1 MESSEGAAL
10 PIAPL
15 LPRIAN
21 IVKTSGALVLSAEP
35 GAGKT
40 SLVPSALAET
50 LDGKVLVM
58 EPRRVAAAQAAA
70 RIAELWGK
78 RLGDDVGYRVR
89 GESRSSPSARV
100 EAVTP
105 GVLLR
110 MIQGD
115 PGLKDCSCVV
125 LDEFHE
131 RSAQA
136 DLVLALLRQVRTL
149 RPELA
154 LVAMSATMDLE
165 KAAAV
170 LGARILEVPGRTF
183 PVETRY
189 VPIQQGR
196 SFEESTARLALATMD
211 EAAGD
216 VLVFLPGAAEINR
229 AAAEFSRLVAAQ
241 PGIDRPVAVVLH
253 GSLGLEVQRRI
264 LCPRL
269 DDPRRAIFSTSVAES
284 SLTVPRVRAVIDSG
298 LARLSRFQSR
308 TGLNRL
314 VTERESRDQA
324 DQRRGRAGRLGP
336 GLCIRAWNEGDALP
350 ERTEPELCRAELSG
364 IVLEAALWGMP
375 SRLDLDWLDPP
386 PEAAWK
392 AGTELLIGLGALS
405 PELSPTAFG
414 KRMAALGTE
423 PRIAALVVKGNEQ
436 GSGWEACL
444 AAAILSE
451 RSPTGSNDIA
461 GRIAKM
467 LVTSGAPPDESAAVL
482 AEARRLAAAAGIAAG
497 GDDARKGSS
506 RNLSLG
512 SLLAAAFPDRIGERV
527 VIEAGKAL
535 FRLPSG
541 RMLSAS
547 GELALSPWALA
558 LEADAGAAEGK
569 IYSGYALGESE
580 ALAALETQAKDE
592 TEAEW
597 KGLSLKSS
605 KLRRT
610 GAIVLA
616 RRPSPRVSREEL
628 ASLLADRIASE
639 GLGFLPWEGGARA
652 ELDRLRFFA
661 ARKPETALR
670 RGLDPE
676 ALTDA
681 ALAANAAAW
690 LGPYLRESGGPVLDG
705 PSLARA
711 IAALAPP
718 SLRPEL
724 EREAPR
730 RFALPSGSSKAIDYS
745 GPGGVSIEARVQE
758 FFGLD
763 TQPRACGEAIALKL
777 LDPGGKS
784 FQVTSDL
791 SGFWRGSWAEARKDL
806 RGRYPKHEWPES
818 PAIATPSRSG
828 VKKRRAT

>member
-1 MESSEGAAL
+1 MEDSVRSQL

-15 LPRIAN
+15 LSRITSL
-21 IVKTSGALVLSAEP
+21 VKESTALVLSAEP

-40 SLVPSALAET
+40 SLVPSALAEA
-50 LDGKVLVM
+50 LGGKVLVM
-58 EPRRVAAAQAAA
+58 EPRRVAAAAAAA

-78 RLGDDVGYRVR
+78 KLGEDVGYRVR
-89 GESRSSPSARV
+89 GESWSSPRARV

-105 GVLLR
+105 GALLR
-110 MIQGD
+110 MIQND
-115 PGLKDCSCVV
+115 PGLESTSCVV

-136 DLVLALLRQVRTL
+136 DLVLALLRQVRVL
-149 RPELA
+149 RPELC

-165 KAAAV
+165 KAASA
-170 LGARILEVPGRTF
+170 LGARILEVPGRIF
-183 PVETRY
+183 PIETRH

-196 SFEESTARLALATMD
+196 LFEESIARLALATMD

-229 AAAEFSRLVAAQ
+229 AAAEFTRLAAARS
-241 PGIDRPVAVVLH
+241 GMGRPAAAILH
-253 GSLGLEVQRRI
+253 GSLGLDAQRRI
-264 LCPRL
+264 ICPL
-269 DDPRRAIFSTSVAES
+269 PEDPRRAIFSTSVAES

-298 LARLSRFQSR
+298 LARLSRFQAR

-314 VTERESRDQA
+314 VTERESGDQA

-336 GLCIRAWNEGDALP
+336 GLCIRAWNRHDPLP

-386 PEAAWK
+386 PEAAWE
-392 AGTELLIGLGALS
+392 AGTELLIELGALS
-405 PELSPTAFG
+405 SELSPTDFG
-414 KRMAALGTE
+414 KRMATLGTE
-423 PRIAALVVKGNEQ
+423 PRIAALVLKGKGL

-451 RSPTGSNDIA
+451 RSPEGSNDIA
-461 GRIAKM
+461 SRVAEM
-467 LVTSGAPPDESAAVL
+467 LAGSGAPRAGSVAL
-482 AEARRLAAAAGIAAG
+482 TEARRLAVAAGIKAEARGDGWAAG
-497 GDDARKGSS
+497 RNS
-506 RNLSLG
+506 RLG
-512 SLLAAAFPDRIGERV
+512 GLLAAAFPDRIGERV
-527 VIEAGKAL
+527 EISAGKAR

-541 RMLSAS
+541 RMLAAS

-592 TEAEW
+592 TEVEW

-605 KLRRT
+605 KVRRA

-628 ASLLADRIASE
+628 ARLLADRIASE
-639 GLGFLPWEGGARA
+639 GLGFLPWEGGARE

-661 ARKPETALR
+661 LRKSEVALK
-670 RGLDPE
+670 RGLDHE
-676 ALTDA
+676 AIGDA
-681 ALAANAAAW
+681 NLASAAAAW
-690 LGPYLRESGGPVLDG
+690 LGPYIRENGGPVLDG

-711 IAALAPP
+711 VAALAPP
-718 SLRPEL
+718 ALRAEL
-724 EREAPR
+724 EREAPKR
-730 RFALPSGSSKAIDYS
+730 LELPSGSTKAIDYG
-745 GPGGVSIEARVQE
+745 GPGGASVEAKVQE
-758 FFGLD
+758 FFGLAA
-763 TQPRACGEAIALKL
+763 QPRACSEAIVLKL
-777 LDPGGKS
+777 LDPGGKP

-791 SGFWRGSWAEARKDL
+791 PGFWRGSWAEARKDL
-806 RGRYPKHEWPES
+806 RGRYPKHEWPDD
-818 PAIATPSRSG
+818 PASAAPSRSG
-828 VKKRRAT
+828 IKRKAK